1 MKLIFVRHGK
11 TSERGGDSFLIKRGR
26 KQVVFLAKRLKKFK
40 IDKIYS
46 SDLARAK
53 QTAKIISKELEL
65 PITITS
71 DLREYSIDLLK
82 KNKKNWTKEEI
93 KQFKRLRSFLRKISK
108 KPEKTENILLISHGI
123 TNRLIISY
131 FLNILYKKMLS
142 FRQKNTC
149 MNIIY
154 WANYSKNW
162 RLETMN
168 DYSHL
173 PPELK

>member
-1 MKLIFVRHGK
+1 MILVRHGR
-11 TSERGGDSFLIKRGR
+11 TSERGGNDWLIKGGR
-26 KQVVFLAKRLKKFK
+26 KQVSFLAKRLKKFK

-46 SDLARAK
+46 SDLARAT
-53 QTAKIISKELEL
+53 QTSKIISKELKL
-65 PITITS
+65 PIEITS
-71 DLREYSIDLLK
+71 DLREYPVNILK
-82 KNKKNWTKEEI
+82 KNKKNWVKEEI
-93 KQFKRLRSFLRKISK
+93 EQFKKLKSFLKKISK
-108 KPEKTENILLISHGI
+108 KPEKKEKILLISHGI

-131 FLNILYKKMLS
+131 FLNVSYKKMLF

-154 WANYSKNW
+154 WSDYSKNW

-173 PPELK
+173 PLDLK